1 MLQSAIDF
9 CKAILSEVSRSFA
22 LTIPMLDKDIYK
34 PVLITYL
41 QDRLLDNFEDEIRED
56 DITLAERK
64 EMMDEVVKLFKPD
77 NMKIEDSVSRISDYA
92 YLMPE
97 EGLKKLTTN
106 AGKLRKAYD
115 SLADG
120 IKEISYKWL
129 QEMNLGMQKYL
140 TAEVRNFTELDEY
153 CYYVAGTV
161 GGFLTETILFKRELE
176 EKKRNLLLAKYK
188 SAGLFLQKINLI
200 RDIKKDVENREKNFW
215 PLKEL
220 RVSVDDLLNPT
231 KETKAMQALRLM
243 INDVKDHIPDLI
255 DYYEAL
261 PDSLAGYKKF
271 FAMNNALGLA
281 TLEVLD
287 NNRKVLYGKKPVKVS
302 KLRFF
307 SIIKSPEKAFY
318 KGSKLLTDNF

>member
-1 MLQSAIDF
+1 M
-9 CKAILSEVSRSFA
+9 
-22 LTIPMLDKDIYK
+22 TIPMLDKDIYK

-77 NMKIEDSVSRISDYA
+77 NMNIEDSVSRISDYA
-92 YLMPE
+92 HLMPE
-97 EGLKKLTTN
+97 KGLRKLTTN
-106 AGKLRKAYD
+106 AGKLREVYD
-115 SLADG
+115 SLAG
-120 IKEISYKWL
+120 EIKGISYKWL

-140 TAEVRNFTELDEY
+140 TAEVRNFAELDEY

-176 EKKRNLLLAKYK
+176 EKKKDLLLAKYK

-200 RDIKKDVENREKNFW
+200 RDIKKDIENREKNFW
-215 PLKEL
+215 PLEEL
-220 RVSVDDLLNPT
+220 RVSVDDLLNPK
-231 KETKAMQALRLM
+231 KETKAMQALRSM

-302 KLRFF
+302 KLRFL

-318 KGSKLLTDNF
+318 KGSKLLAGNS